1 MRAKMFSSLLLLLVF
16 IVKIA
21 VQNEKNPREGK
32 LDVDPVLPSHRS
44 GIDHVDWHAWRRDGG
59 ERAIAIGYCDEHFFA
74 IGLRDD
80 EMQPGSNLKSVVDT
94 DPTRHVDYRVQRLTL
109 KSAFQ
114 PEFFNKEGCNNDTT
128 AAASKEALLK
138 KQQQII
144 AECGASATRQLHS
157 QINVAEDDPKVTTP

>member
-1 MRAKMFSSLLLLLVF
+1 MRAKMSSSLLLLLVF

-59 ERAIAIGYCDEHFFA
+59 ERAIAIGYCNEHFFA

-80 EMQPGSNLKSVVDT
+80 EMQPGANLKLVVDT
-94 DPTRHVDYRVQRLTL
+94 EPNRHVEYRVHHLML
-109 KSAFQ
+109 KSEFR
-114 PEFFNKEGCNNDTT
+114 PEFLNKEGFNNDTT

-144 AECGASATRQLHS
+144 AERGALATR
-157 QINVAEDDPKVTTP
+157 